1 MTSQEFA
8 EVVKSIEVDICE
20 YGKDN
25 ISVLLKGRFID
36 EWEKEYGFLRRIS
49 FLKCPVK
56 GKKGKKA
63 WVQMFYEGPKVYDVR
78 FGGVRGV
85 HR

>member
-36 EWEKEYGFLRRIS
+36 EREKEYGFLRRIS

-63 WVQMFYEGPKVYDVR
+63 WVHEMYEGRQTYDAR
-78 FGGVRGV
+78 IGGARGV

>member
-8 EVVKSIEVDICE
+8 KVVKSIEVDICE

-36 EWEKEYGFLRRIS
+36 EREKEYGFLRRIP

-63 WVQMFYEGPKVYDVR
+63 WVHEMYEGRQVYDAR
-78 FGGVRGV
+78 FGGVRV
-85 HR
+85 VQR